1 MEDFRNTQ
9 MSMDDIARTRD
20 TQPGRNEQKTPAP
33 AAQHSFVG
41 HQHTAYNNG
50 TNVPTET
57 EKTETAEKKP
67 RSRKAPP
74 VNTSPIGEL
83 QLLTPEDIML
93 AMRLSR
99 SSVYKLLKSGEIPTV
114 KVGKMLRVNKS
125 DFEHWLA
132 GHTAAAHTE

>member
-20 TQPGRNEQKTPAP
+20 AQPGRNEQRTV
-33 AAQHSFVG
+33 AQNSFVG

-50 TNVPTET
+50 MNVPTQI
-57 EKTETAEKKP
+57 EKTETTEKKP

-83 QLLTPEDIML
+83 QLITPEDIML

-114 KVGKMLRVNKS
+114 KIGKMLRVNKS
-125 DFEHWLA
+125 DFEHWLT

>member
-9 MSMDDIARTRD
+9 MSMDDIAKTRD
-20 TQPGRNEQKTPAP
+20 AQPGRNEQRTTAP
-33 AAQHSFVG
+33 NAQHSFVK
-41 HQHTAYNNG
+41 HQPTAYNNG
-50 TNVPTET
+50 TNVPTEK
-57 EKTETAEKKP
+57 EKTAIPEKKP
-67 RSRKAPP
+67 RSRKTPP

-83 QLLTPEDIML
+83 QLLTPEDIMI

-99 SSVYKLLKSGEIPTV
+99 SSVYKLLKRGEIPTV
-114 KVGKMLRVNKS
+114 KIGKMLRVNKS

>member
-9 MSMDDIARTRD
+9 MSMDDITKTRD
-20 TQPGRNEQKTPAP
+20 AQPGRNEQRTTAP
-33 AAQHSFVG
+33 AATNSFVRY
-41 HQHTAYNNG
+41 QRPAYNNG
-50 TNVPTET
+50 TNVPTEKG
-57 EKTETAEKKP
+57 KTVTAEKKP

-83 QLLTPEDIML
+83 QLITPEDIML

-114 KVGKMLRVNKS
+114 KIGKMLRVNKS